1 MSMHCVLVVPHH
13 AHFDAMKDILLECK
27 ECGFCKL
34 HLYATYRNNEELRTN
49 SPKGVDA
56 NSVRVKSLK
65 GDVNEFVTLD
75 YTVGRPD
82 LKSILVDWMICQL
95 QHLLVVQK
103 HLSALSIRNCVSKSV
118 DSSAILMCLI
128 CNMFV
133 NKHSRYTDRLN
144 LKEQVLH

>member
-1 MSMHCVLVVPHH
+1 MHVVLVVPHH

-82 LKSILVDWMICQL
+82 LKSILDGLDDLPITAFACGPKTL
-95 QHLLVVQK
+95 ISSFYKELRKQK
-103 HLSALSIRNCVSKSV
+103 RRFQCHIDVF
-118 DSSAILMCLI
+118 DM
-128 CNMFV
+128 
-133 NKHSRYTDRLN
+133 
-144 LKEQVLH
+144 